1 VSRKDRPSH
10 RPRRA
15 ARTPRRAEPA
25 PAGRPRARSA
35 RVPRRPP
42 RPHRSAGSSDPAPVH
57 VAAAVLTNPRAEV
70 LLCQRPPGGRF
81 GLKWEFP
88 GGKVE
93 PGETARAALVRE
105 LREELGI
112 DSRPGTLLLRLEHR
126 YDGGPHVLLDF
137 FQVRT
142 YHGTPRNLAFH
153 DIRWVVARALPDFD
167 LLEADLF
174 LIRLL
179 VK

>member
-1 VSRKDRPSH
+1 MSRKHRPSH
-10 RPRRA
+10 RP
-15 ARTPRRAEPA
+15 
-25 PAGRPRARSA
+25 GRSA
-35 RVPRRPP
+35 RAPRRPL
-42 RPHRSAGSSDPAPVH
+42 RSGAGSAASSDPAPVH
-57 VAAAVLTNPRAEV
+57 VAAAILTNPRAEV

-93 PGETARAALVRE
+93 PGETGRTALARE

-137 FQVRT
+137 FRVRT

-153 DIRWVVARALPDFD
+153 QIRWVAPRQIAAFD
-167 LLEADLF
+167 LLEADLPV
-174 LIRLL
+174 IRLL
-179 VK
+179 AK

>member
-1 VSRKDRPSH
+1 
-10 RPRRA
+10 
-15 ARTPRRAEPA
+15 
-25 PAGRPRARSA
+25 
-35 RVPRRPP
+35 
-42 RPHRSAGSSDPAPVH
+42 

-93 PGETARAALVRE
+93 PGETARGALVRE

-153 DIRWVVARALPDFD
+153 DIRWVEVRELPGFD
-167 LLEADLF
+167 LLEADLP
-174 LIRLL
+174 LICLL
-179 VK
+179 AQRECP